1 MNILK
6 LQGEIMSLYSDIV
19 ERKEKISLVGL
30 GYVGMP
36 IAVAFARKVD
46 VIGFDLNKEK
56 IDTYKSGI
64 DATNEV
70 GDEVIK
76 ATTVEF
82 TADETRLRDAKFH
95 IVAVPTPVNSDHTP
109 DLTPVEGASRIVG
122 RNLTKGSIVVY
133 ESTVYPG
140 VTEDI
145 CIPILEKE
153 SGLKCGVDFKVG
165 YSPERINP
173 GDKVHR
179 LETIVKIV
187 SGMDA
192 ESLEEIAQVYELVV
206 EAGVHRASCIKV
218 AEAAKVI
225 ENSQRDINIAFMNEL
240 SIIFN
245 KMGIDTKAVL
255 EAAGTK
261 WNFLKFYPGL
271 VGGHCIGVD
280 PYYLTYKAEDMGYHS
295 QVILAGRRINDDMGK
310 YVAEN
315 IVKSLIKANKNVNSA
330 KVAILGFTFKE
341 NCPDTRHTKIYD
353 IVEELR
359 EYGIEP
365 VVADPQADAE
375 EAKKLYGIAFVDID
389 SIKDMDAVVVAVAH
403 ECFTR
408 LTQRDIEKCFAEG
421 KKVLVDI
428 KGIFSREEYQAADYI
443 YWRL

>member
-1 MNILK
+1 MSLYEKI
-6 LQGEIMSLYSDIV
+6 LQGE
-19 ERKEKISLVGL
+19 EKISLVGL

-36 IAVAFARKVD
+36 IAVAFAKKVK
-46 VIGFDLNKEK
+46 VIGYDLNAKK
-56 IDTYKSGI
+56 IELYRSGI
-64 DATNEV
+64 DPTNEV
-70 GDEVIK
+70 GNEAIK
-76 ATTVEF
+76 NTTVEF
-82 TADETRLRDAKFH
+82 TCDETKLREAKFH
-95 IVAVPTPVNSDHTP
+95 IVAVPTPVHNDHTP
-109 DLTPVEGASRIVG
+109 DLSPVEGASRILG
-122 RNLTKGSIVVY
+122 RNLTKGSIVVF

-140 VTEDI
+140 VTEEV
-145 CIPILEKE
+145 CLPILEKE
-153 SGLKCGVDFKVG
+153 SGLKCGLDFKIG

-179 LETIVKIV
+179 LETITKIV
-187 SGMDA
+187 SGMDD
-192 ESLEEIAQVYELVV
+192 ESLDEIAKIYELVV

-245 KMGIDTKAVL
+245 KLGIDTKAVL

-280 PYYLTYKAEDMGYHS
+280 PYYLTYKAEQIGYHS
-295 QVILAGRRINDDMGK
+295 QVILSGRRINDDMGK

-315 IVKSLIKANKNVNSA
+315 VVKNLIKAGKAVRNA

-341 NCPDTRHTKIYD
+341 NCPDTRNTKIYD
-353 IVEELR
+353 IVKELR

-365 VVADPQADAE
+365 IIADPAADAM
-375 EAKKLYGIAFVDID
+375 EAKHHYDVEFVKMNTI
-389 SIKDMDAVVVAVAH
+389 SGMDAVVLAVAH
-403 ECFTR
+403 AEFTH
-408 LTQRDIEKCFAEG
+408 LSMCDIDKFFGEG
-421 KKVLVDI
+421 QKVLLDI
-428 KGIFSREEYQAADYI
+428 KGLLYRKEYENAGYL

>member
-1 MNILK
+1 
-6 LQGEIMSLYSDIV
+6 MSLYSKIV
-19 ERKEKISLVGL
+19 EKKEKLSLVGL

-36 IAVAFARKVD
+36 IAIAFARKVD
-46 VIGFDLNKEK
+46 VIGFDLNEK
-56 IDTYKSGI
+56 KIETYKAGI
-64 DATNEV
+64 DPTNEV
-70 GDEVIK
+70 GDDVIK

-140 VTEDI
+140 VTEEI

-187 SGMDA
+187 SGMDE
-192 ESLEEIAQVYELVV
+192 ESLEEIARVYELVV

-245 KMGIDTKAVL
+245 KMNIDTKAVL

-330 KVAILGFTFKE
+330 RVAILGFTFKE
-341 NCPDTRHTKIYD
+341 NCPDTRNTKVYD

-365 VVADPQADAE
+365 VVADPAADAA
-375 EAKKLYGIAFVDID
+375 EAKQLYGIEFCDID
-389 SIKDMDAVVVAVAH
+389 EIRDMDAVVVAVAH
-403 ECFTR
+403 DCFAG
-408 LTQRDIEKCFAEG
+408 LTQSDIEKHFAEG
-421 KKVLVDI
+421 KRVLVDI
-428 KGIFSREEYQAADYI
+428 KGIYNREEYEAADYI

>member
-1 MNILK
+1 MN
-6 LQGEIMSLYSDIV
+6 LY
-19 ERKEKISLVGL
+19 EKIVNREEKIALVGL

-36 IAVAFARKVD
+36 IAVAFAKKVD
-46 VIGFDLNKEK
+46 VIGFDLNEK
-56 IDTYKSGI
+56 KIELYKSGV
-64 DATNEV
+64 DPTNEV
-70 GDEVIK
+70 GDEVIAK
-76 ATTVEF
+76 TTVDF
-82 TADETRLRDAKFH
+82 TADETRLKEAKFH

-145 CIPILEKE
+145 CVPILEKE

-187 SGMDA
+187 SGMDG
-192 ESLEEIAQVYELVV
+192 ETLDTIAKVYELVV
-206 EAGVHRASCIKV
+206 EAGIHRAATIKV

-245 KMGIDTKAVL
+245 KMGIDTKSVL

-280 PYYLTYKAEDMGYHS
+280 PYYLTYKAEELGYHS
-295 QVILAGRRINDDMGK
+295 QIILSGRRINDDMGK

-315 IVKSLIKANKNVNSA
+315 VVKNLIKADVSIKNA
-330 KVAILGFTFKE
+330 RVAVLGFTFKE
-341 NCPDTRHTKIYD
+341 NCPDTRNTRIID
-353 IVEELR
+353 IVNELH
-359 EYGIEP
+359 EYGITP
-365 VVADPQADAE
+365 KIADPTADAA
-375 EAKKLYGIAFVDID
+375 EAKALYNVEFVDMSEITD
-389 SIKDMDAVVVAVAH
+389 CDAVILAVAH
-403 ECFTR
+403 DAFATLKQTDFDKMFASADNTR
-408 LTQRDIEKCFAEG
+408 R
-421 KKVLVDI
+421 VLLDI
-428 KGIFSREEYQAADYI
+428 KGLLDRDEYEKAGYN

>member
-1 MNILK
+1 MN
-6 LQGEIMSLYSDIV
+6 LYEKIV
-19 ERKEKISLVGL
+19 NREEKISLVGL

-36 IAVAFARKVD
+36 IAVAFAKKAE
-46 VIGFDLNKEK
+46 VIGFDLNKKK
-56 IDTYKSGI
+56 IELYQKGI
-64 DATNEV
+64 DPTKEV
-70 GDEVIK
+70 GDEAIQ
-76 ATTVEF
+76 ATTVDF
-82 TADETRLRDAKFH
+82 TADPARLKEAKFH

-109 DLTPVEGASRIVG
+109 DLTPVEGASRILG
-122 RNLTKGSIVVY
+122 QNLTKGSVVVF

-140 VTEDI
+140 VTEEV
-145 CIPILEKE
+145 CVPILEQE
-153 SGLKCGVDFKVG
+153 SGLKCGVDFKIG

-187 SGMDA
+187 SGMD
-192 ESLEEIAQVYELVV
+192 EETLDTVARVYELVV
-206 EAGVHRASCIKV
+206 DAGVHRAESIKV

-261 WNFLKFYPGL
+261 WNFLKFSPGL

-280 PYYLTYKAEDMGYHS
+280 PYYLTYKAEQLGYHS
-295 QVILAGRRINDDMGK
+295 KIILSGRTINDDMGK

-315 IVKSLIKANKNVNSA
+315 IIKNLIRADVSIKHA
-330 KVAILGFTFKE
+330 KVALFGFTFKE
-341 NCPDTRHTKIYD
+341 NCPDTRNTRVIDIMNELKEYD
-353 IVEELR
+353 VVPMVYDPVADQAEALH
-359 EYGIEP
+359 EYGIKF
-365 VVADPQADAE
+365 ASLE
-375 EAKKLYGIAFVDID
+375 E
-389 SIKDMDAVVVAVAH
+389 IKDLDCLIIAVSH
-403 ECFTR
+403 EEFMKMS
-408 LTQRDIEKCFAEG
+408 LSDFDKFFKDVPNN

-428 KGIFSREEYQAADYI
+428 KGVLDRKEAEGLDYN